1 MLKVIH
7 PGFFTTIQDTGR
19 FGYREK
25 GVPVCGCMDNYSAS
39 IANSLLENDETDAV
53 MEITMTGPRLEF
65 HTSSFFSITGAE
77 MSPALN
83 GMPIN
88 SYEVHKA
95 NEGDVLSFGKLING
109 FRSYLAVKGGFLTEV
124 KLTSRS
130 FYKPIT
136 DRNCIKE
143 QMEIPIESH
152 TDYSPKIT
160 HIKPEALHKEYE
172 LFVYKGPEFEI
183 LTEDQLKLL
192 FTNKFTIA
200 KENNRMAYQLEELI
214 GVHSHR
220 MLTSATLPGTVQL
233 TPAGKLI
240 VLMRD
245 GQTTGGYPRVLQ
257 LANKSI
263 AILSQKK
270 FGDKISLHPLKH

>member
-1 MLKVIH
+1 MLKVIR

-25 GVPVCGCMDNYSAS
+25 GVPVSGCMDNYSAS
-39 IANSLLENDETDAV
+39 IANTLLENEETDAV
-53 MEITMTGPRLEF
+53 MEITMTGPELEF
-65 HTSSFFSITGAE
+65 HTSSFFSIAGAE
-77 MSPALN
+77 MSPTLN
-83 GMPIN
+83 GIPVN

-109 FRSYLAVKGGFLTEV
+109 FRTYLAVKGGFLTEV
-124 KLTSRS
+124 KLRSRS

-136 DRNCIKE
+136 EKNRIKE
-143 QMEIPIESH
+143 RMEIPIEEH
-152 TDYSPKIT
+152 TEYSPKIS
-160 HIKPEALHKEYE
+160 HIKPEAWHKEHE
-172 LFVYKGPEFEI
+172 LIVYKGPEYKI
-183 LTEDQLKLL
+183 LKDDQLKLL

-220 MLTSATLPGTVQL
+220 MLTSATLPGTIQL

-240 VLMRD
+240 ILMRD

-257 LANKSI
+257 LATKSI
-263 AILSQKK
+263 AVLSQKK
-270 FGDKISLHPLKH
+270 FMDKVSLHHIRH

>member
-19 FGYREK
+19 YGYREK
-25 GVPVCGCMDNYSAS
+25 GVPVSGCMDNYSAS
-39 IANSLLENDETDAV
+39 IANSLLENEKTDAV
-53 MEITMTGPRLEF
+53 MEITMTGPKLEF
-65 HTSSFFSITGAE
+65 HTSTFFAITGAE
-77 MSPALN
+77 MSPNLN
-83 GMPIN
+83 GIPVN

-109 FRSYLAVKGGFLTEV
+109 FRSYLAIKGGFLSEV

-136 DRNCIKE
+136 DLNCIKE
-143 QMEIPIESH
+143 RMEIPIEEY
-152 TDYSPKIT
+152 TEYSPKIS
-160 HIKPEALHKEYE
+160 HIKPEAWHKENE
-172 LFVYKGPEFEI
+172 LIVFKGPEYKI
-183 LTEDQLKLL
+183 LTEGQLKLL
-192 FTNKFTIA
+192 FTSKFTIA
-200 KENNRMAYQLEELI
+200 KENNRMAYLLEELI
-214 GVHSHR
+214 GANSHR

-240 VLMRD
+240 ILMRD

-257 LANKSI
+257 LDTKSI
-263 AILSQKK
+263 ALLSQKK
-270 FGDKISLHPLKH
+270 FGDKVSLHPLRH

>member
-19 FGYREK
+19 YGYREK
-25 GVPVCGCMDNYSAS
+25 GVPVSGCMDNYSAS
-39 IANSLLENDETDAV
+39 IANSLLENEKTDAV
-53 MEITMTGPRLEF
+53 MEITMTGPKLEF
-65 HTSSFFSITGAE
+65 HTSSFFAITGAE
-77 MSPALN
+77 MSPNLN
-83 GMPIN
+83 GIPVN

-109 FRSYLAVKGGFLTEV
+109 FRSYLAIKGGFLSEV

-136 DRNCIKE
+136 DLNCIKE
-143 QMEIPIESH
+143 RMEIPIEEY
-152 TDYSPKIT
+152 TEYSPKIS
-160 HIKPEALHKEYE
+160 HIKPEAWHKENE
-172 LFVYKGPEFEI
+172 LIVFKGPEYKI
-183 LTEDQLKLL
+183 LTEGQLKLL
-192 FTNKFTIA
+192 FTSKFTIA
-200 KENNRMAYQLEELI
+200 KENNRMAYLLEELI
-214 GVHSHR
+214 GANSHR

-240 VLMRD
+240 ILMRD

-257 LANKSI
+257 LDTKSI
-263 AILSQKK
+263 ALLSQKK
-270 FGDKISLHPLKH
+270 FGDKVSLHPLRH

>member
-1 MLKVIH
+1 MLKVIQ

-19 FGYREK
+19 FGYRDK

-39 IANSLLENDETDAV
+39 MANSLLENDDTDAV
-53 MEITMTGPRLEF
+53 MEITMTGPKLEF
-65 HTSSFFSITGAE
+65 STSSFFSITGGE
-77 MSPALN
+77 MSPTLN
-83 GMPIN
+83 GIPIN

-124 KLTSRS
+124 KLKSRS

-136 DRNCIKE
+136 DKNRIKE
-143 QMEIPIESH
+143 RMEIPIEKY
-152 TDYSPKIT
+152 TEYSPIIS
-160 HIKPEALHKEYE
+160 HIKPEAWHDKHE
-172 LFVYKGPEFEI
+172 LIVYKGPEYK
-183 LTEDQLKLL
+183 LLKDDQLKLL

-214 GVHSHR
+214 GAHSHK

-240 VLMRD
+240 ILMRD

-257 LANKSI
+257 LATKSI
-263 AILSQKK
+263 ALLSQKK
-270 FGDKISLHPLKH
+270 FKDKVSLRPLKH

>member
-7 PGFFTTIQDTGR
+7 PGFFTTVQDTGR
-19 FGYREK
+19 FRYRDK

-39 IANSLLENDETDAV
+39 VANSLLENKETDAV
-53 MEITMTGPRLEF
+53 MEITMTGPELEF

-77 MSPALN
+77 MSPTLN
-83 GMPIN
+83 GIPVN

-95 NEGDVLSFGKLING
+95 KEGDVLSFGKLIYG

-124 KLTSRS
+124 KLRSRS

-136 DRNCIKE
+136 DKNRIKE
-143 QMEIPIESH
+143 RMEIPIEEH
-152 TDYSPKIT
+152 TEYSPIIS
-160 HIKPEALHKEYE
+160 HIKPDAWHKEHE
-172 LFVYKGPEFEI
+172 LIVYKGPEYKI
-183 LTEDQLKLL
+183 LKDDQLKLL
-192 FTNKFTIA
+192 FTSKFTIA

-214 GVHSHR
+214 GAHSQR
-220 MLTSATLPGTVQL
+220 MLTSATLPGTIQL

-240 VLMRD
+240 ILMRD

-257 LANKSI
+257 LATKSI
-263 AILSQKK
+263 SILAQKK
-270 FGDKISLHPLKH
+270 FRDTVSFHPLIN

>member
-7 PGFFTTIQDTGR
+7 PGFFTTIQDIGR
-19 FGYREK
+19 FGYRDK
-25 GVPVCGCMDNYSAS
+25 GVPVSGSMDNYSAF
-39 IANSLLENDETDAV
+39 IANSLLENKEMDAV
-53 MEITMTGPRLEF
+53 MEITMTGPKLEF
-65 HTSSFFSITGAE
+65 STPSFFAITGAE
-77 MSPALN
+77 MSPTLN
-83 GMPIN
+83 GVPVN

-143 QMEIPIESH
+143 RMEIPLEEY
-152 TDYSPKIT
+152 TEYSPKIS
-160 HIKPEALHKEYE
+160 HIKPEAWHKEHE
-172 LFVYKGPEFEI
+172 LIVFKGPEYNI
-183 LTEDQLKLL
+183 LKEDQLKLL

-214 GVHSHR
+214 GANSHR

-240 VLMRD
+240 ILMRD

-257 LANKSI
+257 LDTKSI
-263 AILSQKK
+263 ALLSQKK
-270 FGDKISLHPLKH
+270 FGDKVSLHPLRH

>member
-19 FGYREK
+19 YGYREK
-25 GVPVCGCMDNYSAS
+25 GVPVSGCMDNYSAS
-39 IANSLLENDETDAV
+39 IANSLLENEETDAV
-53 MEITMTGPRLEF
+53 MEITMTGPKLEF
-65 HTSSFFSITGAE
+65 HTSSFFAITGAE
-77 MSPALN
+77 MSPNLN
-83 GMPIN
+83 GIPVN

-143 QMEIPIESH
+143 RMEIPIEEY
-152 TDYSPKIT
+152 TKYSPKIS
-160 HIKPEALHKEYE
+160 HIKPEAWHKEHE
-172 LFVYKGPEFEI
+172 LIVFKGPEYSI
-183 LTEDQLKLL
+183 LNEDQLKLL

-214 GVHSHR
+214 GANSHR

-240 VLMRD
+240 ILMRD

-257 LANKSI
+257 LDTKSI
-263 AILSQKK
+263 ALLSQKK
-270 FGDKISLHPLKH
+270 FGDKISLHPLRH

>member
-7 PGFFTTIQDTGR
+7 PGFFTTVQDTGR
-19 FGYREK
+19 FRYRDK

-39 IANSLLENDETDAV
+39 VANSLLENKETDAV
-53 MEITMTGPRLEF
+53 MEITMTGPELEF

-77 MSPALN
+77 MSPTLN
-83 GMPIN
+83 GIPVN

-95 NEGDVLSFGKLING
+95 KEGDVLSFGKLIYG

-124 KLTSRS
+124 KLRSRS

-136 DRNCIKE
+136 DKNRIKE
-143 QMEIPIESH
+143 RMEIPIEEH
-152 TDYSPKIT
+152 TEYSPIIS
-160 HIKPEALHKEYE
+160 HIKPDAWHKEHE
-172 LFVYKGPEFEI
+172 LIVYKGPEYKI
-183 LTEDQLKLL
+183 LKDDQLKLL
-192 FTNKFTIA
+192 FTSKFTIA

-214 GVHSHR
+214 GAHSQR
-220 MLTSATLPGTVQL
+220 MLTSATLPGTIQL

-240 VLMRD
+240 ILMRD

-257 LANKSI
+257 LATKSI
-263 AILSQKK
+263 SILAQKK
-270 FGDKISLHPLKH
+270 FRDTVSFHPLRN

>member
-7 PGFFTTIQDTGR
+7 PGFFTTVQDTGR
-19 FGYREK
+19 FRYRDK

-39 IANSLLENDETDAV
+39 VANSLLENKETDAV
-53 MEITMTGPRLEF
+53 MEITMTGPELEF

-77 MSPALN
+77 MSPTLN
-83 GMPIN
+83 GIPVN

-95 NEGDVLSFGKLING
+95 KEGDVLSFGKLING

-124 KLTSRS
+124 KLRSRS

-136 DRNCIKE
+136 DKNRIKE
-143 QMEIPIESH
+143 RMEIPIEEH
-152 TDYSPKIT
+152 TEYSPIIS
-160 HIKPEALHKEYE
+160 HIKPDAWHKEHE
-172 LFVYKGPEFEI
+172 LIVYKGPEYKI
-183 LTEDQLKLL
+183 LKDDQLKLL
-192 FTNKFTIA
+192 FTSKFTIA

-214 GVHSHR
+214 GAHSQR
-220 MLTSATLPGTVQL
+220 MLTSATLPGTIQL

-240 VLMRD
+240 ILMRD

-257 LANKSI
+257 LATKSI
-263 AILSQKK
+263 SILAQKK
-270 FGDKISLHPLKH
+270 FRDTVSFHPLRN